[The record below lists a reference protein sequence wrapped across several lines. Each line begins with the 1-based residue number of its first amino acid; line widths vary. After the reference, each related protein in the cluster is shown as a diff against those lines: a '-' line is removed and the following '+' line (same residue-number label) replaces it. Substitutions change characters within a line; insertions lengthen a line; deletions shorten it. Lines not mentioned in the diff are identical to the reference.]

1 MQSEYDRNR
10 LAQMRAI
17 AKGRSGERLTPEEV
31 DLVLNQA
38 ALLLSIEQA
47 TTNG

>member
-17 AKGRSGERLTPEEV
+17 VKGRSGERLTPEEV
-31 DLVLNQA
+31 DLVLSQA

-47 TTNG
+47 AANG